1 MVTKRKS
8 TASTTNKDLEAKIA
22 ELEGKLS
29 QLSSK
34 LGQKPAGQGQTAPP
48 PQSKPAQA
56 SKPAPQTQAAP
67 PVTRETLIERVPMGV
82 WHERKTKTPAYV
94 PENPRAW
101 ARRHAEG
108 ADCPTQ
114 PWALQKA
121 KITGYTAPS
130 NKYFA
135 TRQRLAYHP
144 QATSFTGYG
153 ISLGNGASKAQAK
166 VAPPPPPAQVRTVPK
181 ESASSGYGSAKKQ
194 SLENYERDY
203 LARLD
208 QQERESQE
216 LHQAAAELAAKRRA
230 SSGST
235 SSGGPSRGSLPKGF

>member
-1 MVTKRKS
+1 M
-8 TASTTNKDLEAKIA
+8 
-22 ELEGKLS
+22 
-29 QLSSK
+29 
-34 LGQKPAGQGQTAPP
+34 
-48 PQSKPAQA
+48 
-56 SKPAPQTQAAP
+56 
-67 PVTRETLIERVPMGV
+67 
-82 WHERKTKTPAYV
+82 

-144 QATSFTGYG
+144 QATSLYG
-153 ISLGNGASKAQAK
+153 IWNIPWTRSTLKKTN
-166 VAPPPPPAQVRTVPK
+166 VAPPPPPAQSNTPPK
-181 ESASSGYGSAKKQ
+181 ESGSSGNSAKKQ

-203 LARLD
+203 LARLE

-216 LHQAAAELAAKRRA
+216 LHQAAAQLASKRRA

-235 SSGGPSRGSLPKGF
+235 SSWRSISWFTSKGLLTLKPSFLLIIF

>member
-1 MVTKRKS
+1 MATKRKS
-8 TASTTNKDLEAKIA
+8 TASTTKKNLEAKIA

-29 QLSSK
+29 QLSSQ
-34 LGQKPAGQGQTAPP
+34 LGQKPAGQAQTAPP
-48 PQSKPAQA
+48 PKQTQA
-56 SKPAPQTQAAP
+56 SKPAPQAQAAP
-67 PVTRETLIERVPMGV
+67 PATRESLIERVPTGV

-153 ISLGNGASKAQAK
+153 ISLGHGAAQARAQ
-166 VAPPPPPAQVRTVPK
+166 VAPPPPQAQDRTVPK
-181 ESASSGYGSAKKQ
+181 ESGSSGGGSAKKQ
-194 SLENYERDY
+194 SLEKYEQDY

-208 QQERESQE
+208 EQEREARE
-216 LHQAAAELAAKRRA
+216 LQQAAAELAAKRRA